1 MTIKYKT
8 NINCENCIRSVTN
21 FLNEVKS
28 IDNWHVDIENPQ
40 KVLTVEGTNIDS
52 EEVQNAVE
60 EAGFDLTRMGMW
72 KN

>member
-21 FLNEVKS
+21 FLNDVQS

-40 KVLTVEGTNIDS
+40 KVLTVEGADIDA
-52 EEVQNAVE
+52 EEVENAVE
-60 EAGFDLTRMGMW
+60 EAGFDLTRMGIW

>member
-21 FLNEVKS
+21 FLNDVQS

-40 KVLTVEGTNIDS
+40 KVLTVEGTDIDA
-52 EEVQNAVE
+52 EEVENAVE